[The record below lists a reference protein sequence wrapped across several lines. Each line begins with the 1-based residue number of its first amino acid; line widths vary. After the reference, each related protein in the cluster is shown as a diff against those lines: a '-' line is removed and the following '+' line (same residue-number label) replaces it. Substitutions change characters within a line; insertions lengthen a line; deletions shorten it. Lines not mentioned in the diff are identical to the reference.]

1 MKILQ
6 FLLFLIAYAWW
17 AFACAWSLNK
27 LQTTVPAGKS
37 FWTGQL
43 VNLEG
48 LIGFFGFIYLLS
60 GFWSWRLVLLIFL
73 ASQLGVLSLWVL
85 GLVMDVSYETASIRT
100 LWAGKEFDLNHPVLS
115 PALVLVSGAMAWAL
129 PVAAG
134 IVFFH
139 HAWDSS
145 ALQIPIVKCMLLL
158 LMLPG
163 YIMQLTVVASM
174 LASENLDDDVRQRIF
189 INQGLGMIPMAIY
202 VALAFWAFGIGKPLD
217 ISFLGVPGGAL
228 SLETLLPLLALF
240 AVTLLIPFLVGTL
253 RTRKRN
259 LLLLRQIRGYF
270 GDLEDIL
277 SSPTPSIYLDEIG
290 KLRGRVEA
298 VREQFTTTDP
308 LLIFDKEAMQS
319 PEKIPDKDK
328 LIAAGIE
335 KTRDLDAR
343 FKFLDN
349 LGNLETE
356 LDKVVAEFQK
366 RAPETLEEAARHWS
380 DKFKIRCDDLNKAID
395 GSASSKPFLLAGAG
409 TLVSALVLDLV
420 SEVAKTAW
428 DWIAHVPK

>member
-1 MKILQ
+1 
-6 FLLFLIAYAWW
+6 
-17 AFACAWSLNK
+17 
-27 LQTTVPAGKS
+27 
-37 FWTGQL
+37 
-43 VNLEG
+43 
-48 LIGFFGFIYLLS
+48 
-60 GFWSWRLVLLIFL
+60 
-73 ASQLGVLSLWVL
+73 
-85 GLVMDVSYETASIRT
+85 
-100 LWAGKEFDLNHPVLS
+100 
-115 PALVLVSGAMAWAL
+115 
-129 PVAAG
+129 
-134 IVFFH
+134 
-139 HAWDSS
+139 
-145 ALQIPIVKCMLLL
+145 
-158 LMLPG
+158 
-163 YIMQLTVVASM
+163 
-174 LASENLDDDVRQRIF
+174 
-189 INQGLGMIPMAIY
+189 
-202 VALAFWAFGIGKPLD
+202 
-217 ISFLGVPGGAL
+217 
-228 SLETLLPLLALF
+228 LLALF